1 MNRVILGLFIVA
13 SCFLFLGNFQR
24 EIKDTQEEVPR
35 LIRLYDTLY
44 YDTKEVS
51 KIKGRCGVMDGSVK
65 PSVLEGEIPYENF
78 TSNFEGKYGYQW
90 VSDEEVDV
98 YIDGVFW
105 VFKKWDK
112 KS

>member
-1 MNRVILGLFIVA
+1 
-13 SCFLFLGNFQR
+13 
-24 EIKDTQEEVPR
+24 
-35 LIRLYDTLY
+35 
-44 YDTKEVS
+44 
-51 KIKGRCGVMDGSVK
+51 MDESVK

-78 TSNFEGKYGYQW
+78 TFNFEEKYGYQW

-98 YIDGVFW
+98 YIAGVFW